1 MMDSEKMTPLDLL
14 ESHRYA
20 EAAAA
25 YADYSKKGD
34 PVHGAPGGYAKAC
47 LCLGRL
53 EEAVTYFRLAN
64 KRASEKLKG
73 ETQPYLALIGTAEW
87 LLGRRAEAIRTL
99 TQSVDGVLDGSIG
112 YGDQAGG
119 VEQGVLLWY
128 AGVTAQDMAA
138 SEHALKYLRKLAGKS
153 RIQYWPGP
161 LALFALGERSEEE
174 VLKEACGVGQLDAAA
189 EEAHKNLLKRRHL
202 VNSLFYFGVR
212 QRVNGCEEQC
222 RQWMRRC
229 FALENPIV
237 ECEWYLARGEVAA
250 AGER

>member
-1 MMDSEKMTPLDLL
+1 MTPLDLL

-25 YADYSKKGD
+25 YADYAKKGD
-34 PVHGAPGGYAKAC
+34 PVRGAPAGYAKAC
-47 LCLGRL
+47 LCLG
-53 EEAVTYFRLAN
+53 EFEQAKTSFRLADEMEQDTRR
-64 KRASEKLKG
+64 KDPH
-73 ETQPYLALIGTAEW
+73 PYALWTGTAEW
-87 LLGRRAEAIRTL
+87 LLGRRQEAMRHF

-112 YGDQAGG
+112 YGDLAGG
-119 VEQGVLLWY
+119 VSQGLLLWY

-138 SEHALKYLRKLAGKS
+138 SEHALKYLRRLAGKPC
-153 RIQYWPGP
+153 IQYWPGP
-161 LALFALGERSEEE
+161 LALFALGESSEEE
-174 VLKEACGVGQLDAAA
+174 VLKEACGVDQLDAAE
-189 EEAHKNLLKRRHL
+189 EEADKNLLKRRHL